1 MARFRLLA
9 TVTQLSLIL
18 SLVLVLFTASA
29 EAAPLVYVVTGSGQF
44 GTVDLASGQ
53 FTSIGSPIQD
63 TLSNLVWWKGSLVT
77 LITSPSPAAGS
88 LATINPATGDEK
100 ATHQITVKGKGPLL
114 GLAFDLAEVRGRLY
128 VTDFNNNI
136 YSVDGDTGVATPVGP
151 NDGAT
156 GMPPDRNTPLTFDPN
171 DQHTFFLCDEGL
183 YGVGGQLYA
192 TFDSFAIDP
201 YQNPPTRN
209 HEYVPPFLWRVD
221 PFTGAAT
228 FVAKTDW
235 LLSALVEVDGKAYA
249 FRNVFEGFDFYY
261 QIPIGYVEL
270 VTLDLAT
277 GKTDKLADVTP
288 NFGPIFAAVPVRL
301 Q

>member
-1 MARFRLLA
+1 M
-9 TVTQLSLIL
+9 VIQLSLIL

-29 EAAPLVYVVTGSGQF
+29 AAGPLVYVVTVSQQF

-53 FTSIGSPIQD
+53 FSPIGNGTKD
-63 TLSNLVWWKGSLVT
+63 SFSNLVWWKGSLVT
-77 LITSPSPAAGS
+77 LITPPSPAAGS
-88 LATINPATGDEK
+88 LVRIDPATGEEQGVP
-100 ATHQITVKGKGPLL
+100 HQITVKGQGPLL
-114 GLAFDLAEVRGRLY
+114 GFAFDLAEVRGRLY

-136 YSVDGDTGVATPVGP
+136 YSVDGDTGVATPVGLH
-151 NDGAT
+151 DGAT
-156 GMPPDRNTPLTFDPN
+156 GMPPDTNPPLTFDPS

-209 HEYVPPFLWRVD
+209 HEYVPPFLWRID
-221 PFTGAAT
+221 SFTGAAT

-235 LLSALVEVDGKAYA
+235 YLSALVEVDGKVYA
-249 FRNVFEGFDFYY
+249 FRNVFDGFDFNY
-261 QIPIGYVEL
+261 QIPIGHVEL

-277 GKTDKLADVTP
+277 GKTDKLGDVNP
-288 NFGPIFAAVPVRL
+288 NFGPIVGAVPVRL